1 MKTRVTEKRKCF
13 KQFSA
18 EYDNLLNNKNNMTK
32 SEFKQK
38 DKELTKQYE
47 NKLKEIEK
55 QYPIEKDIENI
66 VAATQRHMQKKHGIK
81 E

>member
-1 MKTRVTEKRKCF
+1 MKTRVTEKKKCF
-13 KQFSA
+13 NQFEIEYA
-18 EYDNLLNNKNNMTK
+18 ELLKNKDNMTK

-66 VAATQRHMQKKHGIK
+66 VAATQKHMQKKYGTK